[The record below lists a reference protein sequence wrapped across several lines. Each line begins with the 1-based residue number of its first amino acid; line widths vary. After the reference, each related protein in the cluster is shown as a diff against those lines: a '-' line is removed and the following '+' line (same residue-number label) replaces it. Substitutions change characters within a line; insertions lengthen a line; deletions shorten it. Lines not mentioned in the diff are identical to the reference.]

1 MAITTILHHKRR
13 SCVTYAKTLR
23 LYTNIN
29 YAKLAS
35 KMTIFPINNIIKK
48 TRKKAMKDSIEVYKK
63 KTKRSS
69 KLFKKSR
76 KYHVNGIHH
85 NIRFFEPYPFVTRSS
100 RGKFLIDVDSNKYVD
115 YWMGN
120 WSLILGHT
128 PKSIERKIL
137 QQINNGWMHGTS
149 NQNAILLSEK
159 ISKAV
164 PVAEKIRYVTTGT
177 EATMYAVRLA
187 RAVTGKKIIAK
198 IDGGWHGYTTDLLKT
213 VNWPFNQ
220 SESEGLVDEK
230 HIVSLPY
237 NNLEKSLTILK
248 SLKDDLAGVV
258 IEPVL
263 GGGGAIPATRDYL
276 KGIEEFVKKNNS
288 LFILDEIVTG
298 FRFRY
303 GCMYNSMKLDPDI
316 VTLGKIVGGGFPI
329 GVICGKNDVMEHA
342 NTSTHSKKTRTYIG
356 GGTFSANPLSMM
368 AGYANLDSIKKKGNS
383 LYKKINGL
391 GDETKKTLNRIFDND
406 VIITGKGSLFMTHF
420 PKNNI
425 SSITNASDAS
435 KCDTRK
441 LHQYHFHMI
450 ANDNIF
456 FLPGKLGAISDA
468 HSRADVKSLKNTTER
483 FVTNF
488 KK

>member
-1 MAITTILHHKRR
+1 MKN
-13 SCVTYAKTLR
+13 S
-23 LYTNIN
+23 
-29 YAKLAS
+29 
-35 KMTIFPINNIIKK
+35 IK
-48 TRKKAMKDSIEVYKK
+48 IYKE
-63 KTKRSS
+63 KTKKSLNLFDKS
-69 KLFKKSR
+69 K

-85 NIRFFEPYPFVTRSS
+85 NIRFFEPYPFVTKSAS
-100 RGKFLIDVDSNKYVD
+100 GKFLVDVDSNKYVD
-115 YWMGN
+115 FWMGH
-120 WSLILGHT
+120 WSLILGHA
-128 PKSIERKIL
+128 PKNIRKSAIE
-137 QQINNGWMHGTS
+137 QIKNDWMHGTS

-159 ISKAV
+159 ISKVV
-164 PVAEKIRYVTTGT
+164 PVAEKIRYATTGT

-220 SESEGLVDEK
+220 SESEGLIDEK
-230 HIVSLPY
+230 HIISLPY
-237 NNLEKSLTILK
+237 NNLEQSLTILK
-248 SLKDDLAGVV
+248 TVKKDLAGIV

-263 GGGGAIPATRDYL
+263 GGGGAIPATKNYL
-276 KGIEEFVKKNNS
+276 KGLEEFTKKNNS

-303 GCMYNSMKLDPDI
+303 GCLYETMKLDPDI

-329 GVICGKNDVMEHA
+329 GVICGKDEIMEHA

-368 AGYANLDSIKKKGNS
+368 AGSTNLDTIKKKGS
-383 LYKKINGL
+383 LLYKKINSVGDGMKKVL
-391 GDETKKTLNRIFDND
+391 GKIFDDD

-420 PKNNI
+420 AKNNI
-425 SSITNASDAS
+425 SQITNAVDAS
-435 KCDTRK
+435 NCDTEK
-441 LHQYHFHMI
+441 LHRYHFDMI
-450 ANDNIF
+450 ANDGIF

-468 HSRADVKSLKNTTER
+468 HSNTDVKSIKKATER
-483 FVTNF
+483 FVTNS